1 MQRMKLR
8 CIHVGVGG
16 RGAWPLK
23 LFASRQ
29 DFESVAFVDVKPE
42 NIAAARSL
50 NLKIGETQCFPRLE
64 HALAK
69 VEADAVIVITP
80 PHLHHAQCLAAIRAG
95 KHVFVEKPLTMTLAE
110 AREVVAEADK
120 HGVKVCVGQN
130 ALYNGGN
137 ATFARLVAGRK
148 YGRAANGLMI
158 KFGWR
163 PKVHHSGGVHHSYL
177 WERGVHDFDTE
188 RASIGEEVKRV
199 SAMTINPPWSPYQHG
214 AGVHAWLEFE
224 SGATCAYSCSFAVFG
239 AEMGLRVDC
248 EQASLVELNKDKK
261 IAIWKRDVKEP
272 EIIAWDAGPQPEAIL
287 LDGWLRYIKEG
298 VEPRFGG
305 RANLKTIAL
314 IEAIGI
320 AADEGRVVEVGRL

>member
-1 MQRMKLR
+1 MKIR

-16 RGAWPLK
+16 RGVWPVK
-23 LFASRQ
+23 LFTSRQ

-42 NIAAARSL
+42 NIAAARAL
-50 NLKIGETQCFPRLE
+50 NPKITEAQCFTRME
-64 HALAK
+64 DALAK

-95 KHVFVEKPLTMTLAE
+95 KHVFAEKPLTMSLAE
-110 AREVVAEADK
+110 SREVVAEADK
-120 HGVKVCVGQN
+120 HGVKLCVGQN

-137 ATFARLVAGRK
+137 ATFARLVAEQK

-177 WERGVHDFDTE
+177 WERGVHDFDTM
-188 RASIGEEVKRV
+188 RAIFGQEVKRV
-199 SAMTINPPWSPYQHG
+199 SAMSFNPPWSPYQHG
-214 AGVHAWLEFE
+214 SGMHAWLEFE
-224 SGATCAYSCSFAVFG
+224 NGATCAYSCSFAVFG

-248 EQASLVELNKDKK
+248 EQASLVELNKEKK
-261 IAIWKRDVKEP
+261 IAIWKPGVKEP
-272 EIIAWDAGPQPEAIL
+272 EIIGWDAGPQPEAIL
-287 LDGWLRYIKEG
+287 LDGWFRYIKDG

-305 RANLKTIAL
+305 HENLKTLAL
-314 IEAIGI
+314 IEALGVS
-320 AADEGRVVEVGRL
+320 ADQGRIVEVGKL